1 MTWKRFSQKAKLV
14 IDCNAYPAR
23 AVRREE
29 NGVYTCQQWDYKKL
43 DNKEY
48 QAVVLDVFSVERT
61 KMLKSVVPLVQ
72 QTLMHGNDVIF
83 HDKYAVRLCVIAG
96 AAIQRALTGHQM
108 HVSDCKFYWI
118 ELSAP
123 SQN

>member
-96 AAIQRALTGHQM
+96 AAIQRSLTGQQLY
-108 HVSDCKFYWI
+108 VSDCKFCWVV
-118 ELSAP
+118 LAVQ